1 MIQNEF
7 VILNC
12 QEAEITGNPGQNL
25 TCLDQESA
33 KNFLEEECTTC
44 VSEYFVNIHGVR
56 PLQQTFLQWILN
68 KSPDLLL
75 SYNHEYILSDKIIS
89 KVIKKSS
96 TDTVPVVHLLSCF
109 SGAAHSQLKR
119 VSGDVILCTYS
130 EPNSTNIVVLA
141 NNFTKLRTGTASLTA
156 YILDNISLC
165 AAVGF
170 SISVKIGNKIFNYK
184 IDSNI
189 VTGAQDLQEM
199 NALMKKE
206 KEKFEY
212 FSHSI
217 PKYYGKNSLE
227 NQNKLIPLS
236 PADFKQDK
244 TSVTSNIALVI
255 AVANSD
261 LDKIKNLLNKVK
273 IVPSI
278 AVSIA
283 IEENVKVLELLLDSK
298 EFNPNQVTEYDIDKA
313 IEKNYDA
320 LDLLLNKNPNA
331 ITASN
336 LVTAIEKNKL
346 DELQLLLKYGNEHLK
361 EFNKLPILMIDK
373 KIDPA
378 ALSLLQGYMPNL
390 YARLT
395 QVISSTGEC
404 LDNLSAQ
411 TSIDRGFQRPISTEL
426 PTISETRFT

>member
-1 MIQNEF
+1 MITSEF
-7 VILNC
+7 IILNL
-12 QEAEITGNPGQNL
+12 QETQITGNPNQNL

-33 KNFLEEECTTC
+33 KKFLEEGFPSNCF
-44 VSEYFVNIHGVR
+44 SEYFLNIHGVR
-56 PLQQTFLQWILN
+56 PSPQNFLLGLLN
-68 KSPDLLL
+68 KSPRLLL
-75 SYNHEYILSDKIIS
+75 SYNDKHILSDEIIS
-89 KVIKKSS
+89 KVIKNSS

-130 EPNSTNIVVLA
+130 EPNSTNIVGFA
-141 NNFTKLRTGTASLTA
+141 ENFTKLRTGTASLTD

-170 SISVKIGNKIFNYK
+170 SLSVKIGNKISTYK

-189 VTGAQDLQEM
+189 VTDAQDLQEM
-199 NALMKKE
+199 NDCLKKE
-206 KEKFEY
+206 KEKFKY

-217 PKYYGKNSLE
+217 FYEKNPLE
-227 NQNKLIPLS
+227 NQNKVIPLS
-236 PADFKQDK
+236 PANFKQEK
-244 TSVTSNIALVI
+244 TSVTNNIALVI

-273 IVPSI
+273 IVPTM

-283 IEENVKVLELLLDSK
+283 IEENVQVLELLLDSK
-298 EFNPNQVTEYDIDKA
+298 EFNPNQVTEYDINKA

-331 ITASN
+331 ITDSN

-346 DELQLLLKYGNEHLK
+346 DELQLLLKYGNEHFK
-361 EFNKLPILMIDK
+361 EFDIFPILMRNK

-411 TSIDRGFQRPISTEL
+411 TTIDRDFQRPISTEL
-426 PTISETRFT
+426 PTISEARFT